1 MRFGKA
7 ALRQAESDLTPMI
20 DVVFQLI
27 IFFMLIINFADL
39 DRAERI
45 QLPVADQ
52 ARPLDRP
59 PEDKITLNV
68 DKDGDVIWLGDAYFK
83 KAGYSGLDEMLKF
96 LRYRVSERMKGSTP
110 AQDPSAGLWTIV
122 LVRGDKRATCGDV
135 QKIMAKCQQYSLNKF
150 ALRAQVKVQD

>member
-1 MRFGKA
+1 MRFRKA
-7 ALRQAESDLTPMI
+7 ALRQAETDLTPMI

-59 PEDKITLNV
+59 PEDKITLNI

-83 KAGYSGLDEMLKF
+83 TADYSGLDQQLKF
-96 LRYRVSERMKGSTP
+96 LRYRVAERMKGADP
-110 AQDPSAGLWTIV
+110 PQDPSAGLWTTV
-122 LVRGDKRATCGDV
+122 LVRGDKRAPCGDV
-135 QKIMAKCQQYSLNKF
+135 QKIMAKCQQYNLSKF
-150 ALRAQVKVQD
+150 ALRAEMEAKD